1 MALPAQTTDRA
12 IKDSIRS
19 VAMRTLVVGDI
30 HGKLELFNL
39 LLEKMEYRAGED
51 RLILIG
57 DLVDRGEDS
66 RGVVARAIEL
76 KREAPNNVVVLR
88 GNHEAMML
96 AALSHPEGEQA
107 ELWYYNGGIETLQSY
122 MDEEGDCDV
131 PEEHWDFLASLP
143 TWYEDDHAIYV
154 HASLP
159 EADDGDFLH
168 PDKAPESPEIYWARN
183 RRFYLEYR
191 GKTVVF
197 GHTITGMIFG
207 ERGEVWLRDSLI
219 CVDTGAYLTGVLS
232 AIELPS
238 RRVFSVANQIDEEYG
253 AQSWGGLSLFRKL
266 GFG

>member
-1 MALPAQTTDRA
+1 MPVYGNFWRGK
-12 IKDSIRS
+12 I
-19 VAMRTLVVGDI
+19 AMRTLVVGDI
-30 HGKLELFNL
+30 HGKLELLNR
-39 LLEKMEYRAGED
+39 LLEQAEYRAGDD

-66 RGVVARAIEL
+66 RGVVARAIAL
-76 KREAPNNVVVLR
+76 KREAPNSVIILR

-122 MDEEGDCDV
+122 MDDDGEFDV

-159 EADDGDFLH
+159 QGDQGDFVH
-168 PDKAPESPEIYWARN
+168 PGEAPESPELYWARN
-183 RRFYLEYR
+183 RRFFAEYQ

-197 GHTITGMIFG
+197 GHTITGMVFG
-207 ERGEVWLRDSLI
+207 EKEKVWFRDSLI
-219 CVDTGAYLTGVLS
+219 GIDTGAYLTGVLS
-232 AIELPS
+232 AVELPS
-238 RRVFSVANQIDEEYG
+238 RRVFRAVEEAEEESG
-253 AQSWGGLSLFRKL
+253 AGLIVRRRFW
-266 GFG
+266 F